1 MCKNVIRSAPAAWPH
16 MPDFTS
22 LLDEAGGGDPI
33 AAERLAV
40 MLYAELREL
49 ARREMTQER
58 PDHTL
63 QPTALVH
70 EAYLRLLGDD
80 GANFENRAHFFGA
93 AARAIRRV
101 LVDHARSRHR
111 EKRGGGRRRVEV
123 EDLEDAQLVAP
134 QRDEELLALDEA
146 LRHLGEL
153 DEQKAKLVEPRF
165 FAGMTLDEA
174 AATLG
179 VSQSTVVR
187 DWRMARAWLQSFL
200 DESGGGT
207 DSADAE
213 PELES

>member
-1 MCKNVIRSAPAAWPH
+1 
-16 MPDFTS
+16 MPDLTS
-22 LLDEAGGGDPI
+22 LLQAANGGDPFD
-33 AAERLAV
+33 AERLAV
-40 MLYAELREL
+40 LLYAELREI
-49 ARREMTQER
+49 ARREMARER
-58 PDHTL
+58 LDHTL

-70 EAYLRLLGDD
+70 EAFLRLVGDE
-80 GANFENRAHFFGA
+80 GASFENRAHFFGA

-123 EDLEDAQLVAP
+123 DELEEVELVAP

-146 LRHLGEL
+146 LQRLAEL
-153 DEQKAKLVEPRF
+153 DEQKAKLVELRF